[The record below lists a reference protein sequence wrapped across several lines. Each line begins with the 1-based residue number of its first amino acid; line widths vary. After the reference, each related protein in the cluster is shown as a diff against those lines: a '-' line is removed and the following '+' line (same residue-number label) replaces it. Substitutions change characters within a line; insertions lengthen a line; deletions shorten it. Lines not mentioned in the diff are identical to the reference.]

1 MVILS
6 IAIFVLCMAGLFILQ
21 RKKVSFNILV
31 LGALGGAIAFG
42 ALLNRFDAGAVAQ
55 SMRWIGLVG
64 EIYVRLLKMAV
75 IPLIFVSIV
84 CAIINQKSGRQL
96 GRVAA
101 WSLVFLLG
109 TAAVAA
115 TVGGAAAIGF
125 GLSAEGIAIGESEAA
140 TAHSLEEAAGGMGL
154 LERTIVEIIPSN
166 PFYAMTGQGA
176 NATLSV
182 VLIACL
188 VGIAVIGVRT
198 YEPEQAE
205 LFTEWMNALNTLVVE
220 IVMMIIML
228 TPYGIFSL
236 MTGTVAGSDFSGI
249 LKLLKFVLASYSA
262 ILAMFAVHAALLAA
276 LGLNPLTYCRKALT
290 ALTFAFTSRT
300 SAGTLPLTVRTLTEK
315 MGVSGGVANLNAS
328 LGVSIGQNG
337 CAAIYPA
344 MLVVMVLPT
353 VGRTMTPGFFLVMVL
368 TITVV
373 SIGIAGVGGG
383 ATFAGIMVL
392 SALGLPVGIAGLLI
406 AIEPLIDMGRTAL
419 NVSDGMVS
427 ALGTARITG
436 NLRKEVYDD
445 PRAEFV
451 DQASGH

>member
-1 MVILS
+1 MGTPDKKTVIRDLMELGKTKGQLS
-6 IAIFVLCMAGLFILQ
+6 TKEILD
-21 RKKVSFNILV
+21 
-31 LGALGGAIAFG
+31 ALGE
-42 ALLNRFDAGAVAQ
+42 LDFDPEQIEKFYDSLESLGVE
-55 SMRWIGLVG
+55 IVEDFG
-64 EIYVRLLKMAV
+64 EIP
-75 IPLIFVSIV
+75 IDDITFDI
-84 CAIINQKSGRQL
+84 GE
-96 GRVAA
+96 
-101 WSLVFLLG
+101 
-109 TAAVAA
+109 TAEE
-115 TVGGAAAIGF
+115 TPEAAAAA
-125 GLSAEGIAIGESEAA
+125 AEGIAIGESEAA

-315 MGVSGGVANLNAS
+315 MGVSGGVANLTAS

>member
-1 MVILS
+1 MS
-6 IAIFVLCMAGLFILQ
+6 N
-21 RKKVSFNILV
+21 S
-31 LGALGGAIAFG
+31 
-42 ALLNRFDAGAVAQ
+42 
-55 SMRWIGLVG
+55 SH
-64 EIYVRLLKMAV
+64 
-75 IPLIFVSIV
+75 IP
-84 CAIINQKSGRQL
+84 KR
-96 GRVAA
+96 
-101 WSLVFLLG
+101 
-109 TAAVAA
+109 
-115 TVGGAAAIGF
+115 
-125 GLSAEGIAIGESEAA
+125 A

-315 MGVSGGVANLNAS
+315 MGVSGGVANLTAS

>member
-1 MVILS
+1 M
-6 IAIFVLCMAGLFILQ
+6 
-21 RKKVSFNILV
+21 
-31 LGALGGAIAFG
+31 
-42 ALLNRFDAGAVAQ
+42 
-55 SMRWIGLVG
+55 
-64 EIYVRLLKMAV
+64 
-75 IPLIFVSIV
+75 
-84 CAIINQKSGRQL
+84 
-96 GRVAA
+96 
-101 WSLVFLLG
+101 
-109 TAAVAA
+109 
-115 TVGGAAAIGF
+115 
-125 GLSAEGIAIGESEAA
+125 
-140 TAHSLEEAAGGMGL
+140 
-154 LERTIVEIIPSN
+154 
-166 PFYAMTGQGA
+166 
-176 NATLSV
+176 
-182 VLIACL
+182 
-188 VGIAVIGVRT
+188 
-198 YEPEQAE
+198 
-205 LFTEWMNALNTLVVE
+205 
-220 IVMMIIML
+220 
-228 TPYGIFSL
+228 
-236 MTGTVAGSDFSGI
+236 
-249 LKLLKFVLASYSA
+249 LASYSA

-315 MGVSGGVANLNAS
+315 MGVSGGVANLTAS